1 MFPSAAEIKNLCQ
14 FALAFAVIASVLPP
28 AAAAPNYFTRTWQVE
43 QGLPQNKVT
52 AVVQTADGYV
62 WVGTYNG
69 LARFDGVRFTVF
81 DDNNTPELRSSRIT
95 SLFEAGD
102 GALWIGTENG
112 DVSQYK
118 DGRFSAV
125 PLRANW
131 SGGKIYAITADDA
144 GDVWLLN
151 EAGELARARD
161 GKVLLPPAGAVSKVL
176 CLARASDG
184 TVWVEREGVV
194 SALKNGRLSA
204 ALSTNNYVQGFC
216 AARDGGFWV
225 ACNTGIRKWKDG
237 EWATGSVPA
246 PWRWNIVA
254 NLMETSAGALAG
266 GTSDSG
272 LWLVFP
278 GLANT
283 PALQLAHTNGLPSDW
298 VISLG
303 EDREKNLWCGT
314 GAGLVLIRPSNLE
327 TISPPDKWKG
337 RPVLSVLPAPDGALW
352 VGTEGAGLYRLQ
364 NGDWTN
370 FGPALGIR
378 NSYVWSLA
386 ADGAGKIWAGTWGG
400 GLFEQKGDAF
410 DFAPGLENFLL
421 PVPALLFAGLRCA
434 EVSSAAAVG
443 DNSQK
448 TGDLLGQEASATQ
461 AGGDLWIGTPSG
473 ALHYQNGKTEAF
485 NEIAGLRRAVVSSG
499 AASEDRSPK
508 TRDTLMPEATA
519 TQAGKPFGDV
529 RTIAQD
535 KMGALWFGTA
545 GGGLVRLQNGDFHR
559 FNKSD
564 GLSSDFIECLHF
576 ADVGTLWIGTFGG
589 GLDRFENGKFSVI
602 NREQGLPNGVIGHI
616 ESDGRGFLWM
626 SSYAGVLRASEKDL
640 NRCAD
645 GEIAEVP
652 FLNYG
657 INDGLPTLEC
667 SEGSQSAGGKT
678 ADGRLWFPTAKGL
691 VAVDPADVRINPLP
705 PPVHIEEMRVDGKKF
720 TDGNATGLRQD
731 EAREPMAADGY
742 GPAKAGPLKVPPGR
756 HRIEFEYAG
765 LSFVAPEKVRFKC
778 RLNNFETDWADAGA
792 KRVATYNYI
801 PPGNY
806 SFQVIACNNDGVWNE
821 TGASLKF
828 EVLPYFWQTTW
839 FRVLGGLATVLAA
852 GGAVWFDTRRR
863 MRRRLERAERQ
874 RDIERE
880 RSRIARDIHDD
891 LGAQLTR
898 ITMMSESARGE
909 LANPERAAAGLE
921 KIYDTARELTRSMDE
936 IVWAVSPRHDTLES
950 LAAYLEKF
958 AQDWLAAAGIR
969 CRLDLPLQFP
979 EWRLTSEV
987 RHNLFLACKE
997 ALHNVVKHSAATE
1010 VQIRLAVR
1018 QTSFELE
1025 IEDNGRGFS
1034 PAAKRRNL
1042 PDGSGSP
1049 RGVMPLTRSSARPAI
1064 PHGASLSSGNGL
1076 ENMARRL
1083 SGIGGTFDL
1092 RSVPG
1097 TGTKIIFTV
1106 QLPASRA

>member
-1 MFPSAAEIKNLCQ
+1 MLPRAAEITNRCR
-14 FALAFAVIASVLPP
+14 FALVFAVIASVLLP

-69 LARFDGVRFTVF
+69 LARFDGVRFRVF

-102 GALWIGTENG
+102 GTLWIGTENG

-118 DGRFSAV
+118 DGHFASV
-125 PLRANW
+125 PLHANW
-131 SGGKIYAITADDA
+131 SGGKIYAITDDDA

-161 GKVLLPPAGAVSKVL
+161 GKVLSPPFGAVSKVL

-184 TVWVEREGVV
+184 TIWVEREGVV

-204 ALSTNNYVQGFC
+204 ALSTNDYVQGFC

-225 ACNTGIRKWKDG
+225 ACNAGIRKWKDG
-237 EWATGSVPA
+237 KWAAGLVPA
-246 PWRWNIVA
+246 PWRWNVVA
-254 NLMETSAGALAG
+254 NFMETSAGVLAG

-278 GLANT
+278 GRTNI
-283 PALQLAHTNGLPSDW
+283 PALHLALTNGLPSDW
-298 VISLG
+298 VISMG
-303 EDREKNLWCGT
+303 EDRENNLWCGT
-314 GAGLVLIRPSNLE
+314 GAGLVLIRPNNLE
-327 TISPPDKWKG
+327 TISPPDNWKS

-352 VGTEGAGLYRLQ
+352 VGTEGAGLYRLK

-370 FGPALGIR
+370 FDPAQGIR
-378 NSYVWSLA
+378 NRYVWSLA

-400 GLFEQKGDAF
+400 GLFEQKDDAF

-421 PVPALLFAGLRCA
+421 PAPALLF
-434 EVSSAAAVG
+434 VG
-443 DNSQK
+443 
-448 TGDLLGQEASATQ
+448 GE
-461 AGGDLWIGTPSG
+461 LWIGTPAG
-473 ALHYQNGKTEAF
+473 ALRYQNGKLESF
-485 NEIAGLRRAVVSSG
+485 NEI
-499 AASEDRSPK
+499 
-508 TRDTLMPEATA
+508 
-519 TQAGKPFGDV
+519 AGKPFGDV
-529 RTIAQD
+529 RAIAQD
-535 KMGALWFGTA
+535 KSGALWFGTA
-545 GGGLVRLQNGDFHR
+545 GGGLVRRENGDFRR
-559 FNKSD
+559 FKKSD

-576 ADVGTLWIGTFGG
+576 ADDGALWIGTFGG
-589 GLDRFENGKFSVI
+589 GLDRFKNWKFSVI

-616 ESDGRGFLWM
+616 EADGRGFFWM
-626 SSYAGVLRASEKDL
+626 SSFGGILRASEKDL
-640 NRCAD
+640 NLCAG
-645 GEIAEVP
+645 GEISEVP
-652 FLNYG
+652 FLTYG

-667 SEGSQSAGGKT
+667 SEGLQSAGGKT

-691 VAVDPADVRINPLP
+691 VAVDPAGVRINLLP
-705 PPVHIEEMRVDGKKF
+705 PPVRMEAMRVDGEEVRSAEF
-720 TDGNATGLRQD
+720 GLRNS
-731 EAREPMAADGY
+731 ELAAPGEI
-742 GPAKAGPLKVPPGR
+742 PRSALRAPRLKIPPGR
-756 HRIEFEYAG
+756 HRIEFEYTA

-778 RLNNFETDWADAGA
+778 RLNNFETEWADVGT

-806 SFQVIACNNDGVWNE
+806 SFQVTACNNDGVWNE

-839 FRVLGGLATVLAA
+839 FHVLGGLATVLAA

-880 RSRIARDIHDD
+880 RSRIAQDIHDD

-909 LANPERAAAGLE
+909 LADPGLAPWGKDQPCQPPSGPDYPTGQAAKKLE

-950 LAAYLEKF
+950 LASYLEKF

-1010 VQIRLAVR
+1010 VQIRLVVR
-1018 QTSFELE
+1018 QASFELE

-1083 SGIGGTFDL
+1083 SGIGGTFEL

-1106 QLPASRA
+1106 QLQASRA